1 MPYFM
6 KPVTLPKGIARIES
20 FEGIVVT
27 SSCAYYV
34 ILLSYS
40 LAEAVAGLV
49 NIIVAA
55 LKIDTN

>member
-6 KPVTLPKGIARIES
+6 KPVTLPKGVALIES

-40 LAEAVAGLV
+40 FVGLV

-55 LKIDTN
+55 LNIDTN